1 MGPLLRGSDMNDKSL
16 ITTMQDSSMKLPV
29 TALPQIHRPEV
40 FVETQSGSVLDY
52 CRMIGRRKLLL
63 AGFTLAGLAV
73 AVGITLPQTPVYR
86 ARTSLEIQQINNDV
100 LNIKSSDGVTPPTD
114 ALTDIQTQIKI
125 LQSQTLIRRALEALK
140 IPTAESATST
150 QAVTPAWRRLF
161 NLPAPGEKRETP
173 VESAA
178 KNLKVNAAGQTRIVE
193 IIFDANRPEFASRF
207 ANALTSEF
215 IEQNIQ
221 ARWDM
226 NHQTADWLAGQI
238 EELRGK
244 LRGSENALQAYARQ
258 KNLIYTGDK
267 QNISEE
273 KLRQLQAELSRA
285 QADRVEKESRF
296 EIARSAAS
304 DTLPDV
310 LNDNNLRALEVS
322 LTDLRRQQAQLGVT
336 FTPDYAKTKRLQA
349 EITALES
356 AIQEK
361 RAAIVTR
368 INNELHESKR
378 REQLLAAAYA
388 NQTRLVT
395 DDSEKSIQYDMLK
408 HEVDTNRQLYE
419 TMLQRVKE
427 SSIVSA
433 MKASNVRIIDP
444 AMTPRYPYK
453 PNLAMNGVA
462 GLLFGGI
469 LGLIVIVFRE
479 RTNSSVQEPGDAGLL
494 LGIPELG
501 VIPNTNEGQK
511 LLSSTLTLLPKTT
524 ELARQGAQT
533 ISSQSPMVA
542 DSFRAVLA
550 SIIFASPRERQRV
563 LVITSASPSEGK
575 TTTASNLAMTLANM
589 NRRVLIIDGD
599 IRSPRLHDIFG
610 LNNSAGLTDLLTQP
624 STTLMAD
631 TLVRETTNPNLSVLT
646 SGPAIQTGADL
657 LFSRSMPALIAHYRE
672 NFDMVL
678 IDTPPMLS
686 MPDARVLGRMAD
698 AVVLIARAG
707 RTTRAAIQAAFRRLV
722 DDHTQVLGI
731 VLNGWNA
738 KASAAYKYYAAYK
751 EPGANR
757 SVETSI
763 PKAS

>member
-1 MGPLLRGSDMNDKSL
+1 MNDKSL
-16 ITTMQDSSMKLPV
+16 ITSMQDSPMKLPV
-29 TALPQIHRPEV
+29 TALPQIYRPEV
-40 FVETQSGSVLDY
+40 SVESQAGSVLDY
-52 CRMIGRRKLLL
+52 CRMIRRRKLLL
-63 AGFTLAGLAV
+63 TGFALAGLAV
-73 AVGITLPQTPVYR
+73 AIGITLPQTPVYR
-86 ARTSLEIQQINNDV
+86 VSTSLEIQQINNDV
-100 LNIKSSDGVTPPTD
+100 LNAKGSDVGASSTD
-114 ALTDIQTQIKI
+114 ALTDVQTQIKI
-125 LQSQTLIRRALEALK
+125 LQSETLIGRALESLK
-140 IPTAESATST
+140 IPTAEPATLT
-150 QAVTPAWRRLF
+150 QSVTPAWRRMF

-193 IIFDANRPEFASRF
+193 ITFDANQPELASRF

-215 IEQNIQ
+215 IDQNMQ

-226 NHQTADWLAGQI
+226 NHRTADWLTGQI
-238 EELRGK
+238 EEVRGK
-244 LRGSENALQAYARQ
+244 LQRSEDTLQAYARQ
-258 KNLIYTGDK
+258 KSLIYMGDK

-285 QADRVEKESRF
+285 QADRVEKQSRF
-296 EIARSAAS
+296 EIAGTATS

-310 LNDNNLRALEVS
+310 LNDNNLRALETS

-368 INNELHESKR
+368 INNELQESKR
-378 REQLLAAAYA
+378 REQLLGAAYA

-395 DDSEKSIQYDMLK
+395 DDSEKAIQYDMLK

-419 TMLQRVKE
+419 TVLQRVKE

-444 AMTPRYPYK
+444 ATTPRYPYK
-453 PNLAMNGVA
+453 PNLATNGVA
-462 GLLFGGI
+462 GLLFGVI
-469 LGLIVIVFRE
+469 LGLIVIVLRE
-479 RTNSSVQEPGDAGLL
+479 RINASVQEPGEAGLL

-501 VIPNTNEGQK
+501 VIPNTNEKQK
-511 LLSSTLTLLPKTT
+511 SLPSTLTLFPKTT
-524 ELARQGAQT
+524 ALARQGVQT
-533 ISSQSPMVA
+533 VPSQSPMVA

-563 LVITSASPSEGK
+563 LVVTSASPSEGK

-610 LNNSAGLTDLLTQP
+610 LDNSVGLTDLLTQT
-624 STTLMAD
+624 SNTVLANAF
-631 TLVRETTNPNLSVLT
+631 VRETSIPNLSVLT
-646 SGPAIQTGADL
+646 SGPSILTGADL
-657 LFSRSMPALIAHYRE
+657 LFSRSMPALIAQYRE

-731 VLNGWNA
+731 VLNDWNA
-738 KASAAYKYYAAYK
+738 KSSAAYKYYEAYR
-751 EPGANR
+751 ESEVNR
-757 SVETSI
+757 PAETRVA
-763 PKAS
+763 KAS